1 MASQTRNAVA
11 DLYNTVLDMA
21 WHPTRYGNAAMAEER
36 QAQLNRIM
44 TLQQQGYAQNEKF
57 REFRQQQRAKRYLA
71 TVERNKQQWLA
82 RGGNINDFYKK
93 QREAIEKDPNFNT
106 MTPEEQNLIVQGLA
120 GGALQTGRGVVVG
133 GEYDKG
139 NDLYNAFSGMNV
151 PQERTISDFETGGSD
166 VDAHTVEITGDN
178 AEEAKAKAD
187 ATANVKKEAQAPVE
201 NSFKD
206 VNNTLALSEAQ
217 RGFQQQIDQLSNNI
231 KEQTKKLQT
240 TENEI
245 AKYSGQYDP
254 VVMYA
259 NGKISLD
266 QRNSMLANLQQVQKD
281 RELLLSQINPIQKQ
295 IDEYKSLRDQ
305 AGARIKQIGGVKG
318 AY

>member
-139 NDLYNAFSGMNV
+139 NDLYNTFSGMNV
-151 PQERTISDFETGGSD
+151 PQNDFTTGDSG
-166 VDAHTVEITGDN
+166 VEAPTVEITGDN

-187 ATANVKKEAQAPVE
+187 ATANVKKEAQE

-231 KEQTKKLQT
+231 KLQTKKLQT
-240 TENEI
+240 AENDI
-245 AKYSGQYDP
+245 ARYSGQNDP
-254 VVMYA
+254 VVRYA
-259 NGKISLD
+259 NGQISLD
-266 QRNSMLANLQQVQKD
+266 QRNSMPANLQQVQKN

-305 AGARIKQIGGVKG
+305 AGARIKQLGGVKG

>member
-139 NDLYNAFSGMNV
+139 NDLYNTFSGMNV
-151 PQERTISDFETGGSD
+151 PQNQTLADFTAIDSD
-166 VDAHTVEITGDN
+166 VEAPTVEITGDN
-178 AEEAKAKAD
+178 AEEAKAKTD
-187 ATANVKKEAQAPVE
+187 ATADVKKEAPAE

-240 TENEI
+240 AENEI

-259 NGKISLD
+259 NGKISID

>member
-11 DLYNTVLDMA
+11 DLYNTVLDMV

-57 REFRQQQRAKRYLA
+57 REFRQQQRAKRYLD

-106 MTPEEQNLIVQGLA
+106 MTPEEQNLVVQGLA
-120 GGALQTGRGVVVG
+120 GDALQTGRGVVVG

-139 NDLYNAFSGMNV
+139 NDLYNTFSGMNV
-151 PQERTISDFETGGSD
+151 PQ
-166 VDAHTVEITGDN
+166 
-178 AEEAKAKAD
+178 K
-187 ATANVKKEAQAPVE
+187 Q
-201 NSFKD
+201 
-206 VNNTLALSEAQ
+206 TLADFTAGDSVVE
-217 RGFQQQIDQLSNNI
+217 
-231 KEQTKKLQT
+231 

-281 RELLLSQINPIQKQ
+281 RDLLLSQINPIQKQ